1 MTIHTI
7 ILAAGE
13 GSRMNS
19 NRAKS
24 LQQIGGTSMLE
35 KICNTAGKITKNI
48 TLVVGYDK
56 ESIINEA
63 KKLSHLNITTSLQ
76 PEPIGTG
83 DAVRCGLNKVSD
95 NSKVLVLYGDVPLIK
110 EDTLNDLIS
119 ASTEGASILT
129 TDLDNPFGYGRVKT
143 NKDGHALSIV
153 EEKDAS
159 ESEREIKQVF
169 TGVLCVD
176 KDLLTEGLSEIKN
189 ENAANEFYLT
199 DLVSIMNLKGVKINT
214 CDSSNEE
221 VQGANNKKELERL
234 ETIYR
239 SMKTEELFDLGITV
253 IDASRLDVRGTVE
266 AGKDCTIDVNV
277 ILEGEVVLGN
287 NVYIGPNTILKDV
300 HIGDGSRIEAFS
312 HLVSAKVGEKCVIG
326 PYARLREGSDIQNL
340 AKVGNFVETKNT
352 TLGEGSKANHFTYL
366 GDTNVGTKT
375 NIGAGTIT
383 CNYDGTN
390 KHKTIIGDN
399 SFVGSNSSLVA
410 PVEIGNSST
419 IAAGSVIT
427 KNVPEDALGVGRSKQ
442 TNKDNWFK
450 KKD

>member
-1 MTIHTI
+1 MNIHTI

-56 ESIINEA
+56 ESIIDEA

-76 PEPIGTG
+76 PKPIGTG
-83 DAVRCGLNKVSD
+83 DAVKCGLDKVSD

-129 TDLDNPFGYGRVKT
+129 TVLENPFGYGRVKK

-176 KDLLTEGLSEIKN
+176 KDLLAEGLSEIKN

-214 CDSSNEE
+214 CDASNEE

-300 HIGDGSRIEAFS
+300 HIGDGSRVEAFS

-326 PYARLREGSDIQNL
+326 PYARLREGSDIKNL

-442 TNKDNWFK
+442 TNKDNWSK

>member
-1 MTIHTI
+1 MNIHTI

-56 ESIINEA
+56 ESIIDEA

-76 PEPIGTG
+76 PRPIGTG
-83 DAVRCGLNKVSD
+83 DAVKCGLDKVSD

-129 TDLDNPFGYGRVKT
+129 TVLENPFGYGRVKK

-176 KDLLTEGLSEIKN
+176 KDLLVEGLSEIKN

-214 CDSSNEE
+214 CDASNEE

-300 HIGDGSRIEAFS
+300 HIGDGSRVEAFS

-326 PYARLREGSDIQNL
+326 PYARLREGSDIKNL

-399 SFVGSNSSLVA
+399 SFIGSNSSLVA

-442 TNKDNWFK
+442 TNKDNWSK

>member
-1 MTIHTI
+1 VNIHTI

-56 ESIINEA
+56 ESIIDEA

-76 PEPIGTG
+76 PRPIGTG
-83 DAVRCGLNKVSD
+83 DAVKCGLDKVSD

-129 TDLDNPFGYGRVKT
+129 TVLENPFGYGRVKK

-176 KDLLTEGLSEIKN
+176 KDLLAEGLSEIKN

-214 CDSSNEE
+214 CDASNEE

-300 HIGDGSRIEAFS
+300 HIGDGSRVEAFS

-326 PYARLREGSDIQNL
+326 PYARLREGSDIKNL

-399 SFVGSNSSLVA
+399 SFIGSNSSLVA

-442 TNKDNWFK
+442 TNKDNWSK